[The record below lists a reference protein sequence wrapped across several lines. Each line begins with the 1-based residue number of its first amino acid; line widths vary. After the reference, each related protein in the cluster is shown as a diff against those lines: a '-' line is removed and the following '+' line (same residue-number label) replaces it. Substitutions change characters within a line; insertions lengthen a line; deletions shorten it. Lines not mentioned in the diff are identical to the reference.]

1 MIENHFKYKHLNY
14 GEMVVE
20 YDSHEDE
27 NWPRIQQ
34 NPSIE
39 LPRQLKRNSVDLFPI
54 AALVAPNANR
64 TWGYLLRA
72 QSLGNAI
79 FESNENDGKSFPLC
93 YVQDHVLVTGQR
105 DKVNASYK
113 TWLTAFYISILAR
126 KLDIEGILYLDSI
139 DYSVFKSAESGPALT
154 PFNFALAD
162 LLKAVFTSGS
172 DLEGA
177 LEQAL
182 VTSDPD
188 DYPDDDA
195 FIYASHIEWPIPSIL
210 TAIFSEDEQ
219 DEYNEEMEKALL
231 LHKEYY
237 SAPERINDPEGAISI
252 PLTAMAVIAKQLSN
266 YDLTINNEYIPDW
279 IVN

>member
-1 MIENHFKYKHLNY
+1 MIILF
-14 GEMVVE
+14 
-20 YDSHEDE
+20 
-27 NWPRIQQ
+27 
-34 NPSIE
+34 
-39 LPRQLKRNSVDLFPI
+39 LK
-54 AALVAPNANR
+54 A
-64 TWGYLLRA
+64 
-72 QSLGNAI
+72 
-79 FESNENDGKSFPLC
+79 
-93 YVQDHVLVTGQR
+93 
-105 DKVNASYK
+105 
-113 TWLTAFYISILAR
+113 
-126 KLDIEGILYLDSI
+126 
-139 DYSVFKSAESGPALT
+139 AESGPALT

-210 TAIFSEDEQ
+210 TAIFSEDGQ

-237 SAPERINDPEGAISI
+237 SDPERINDPEGAISI